1 MYCLILAG
9 LFFITFVAFRQA
21 VQKTVAARRKMSSGN
36 NLFAMKHG
44 MPLPRRRVRK
54 RPPTPKPLFSFA
66 EVKLKGPSRNPA
78 EFAVEYVK
86 LRLQAELGKGGAKA
100 LNLNETW

>member
-1 MYCLILAG
+1 MAG
-9 LFFITFVAFRQA
+9 
-21 VQKTVAARRKMSSGN
+21 RRKMSSEK

-44 MPLPRRRVRK
+44 MLPPRRRMRK

-86 LRLQAELGKGGAKA
+86 LRLQAELGNGRSKVV
-100 LNLNETW
+100 NLNDTW